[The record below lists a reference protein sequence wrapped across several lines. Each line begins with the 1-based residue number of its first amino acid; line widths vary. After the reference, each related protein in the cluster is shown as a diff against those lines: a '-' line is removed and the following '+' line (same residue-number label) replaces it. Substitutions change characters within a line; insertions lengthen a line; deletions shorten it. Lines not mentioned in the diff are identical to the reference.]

1 MRKELNKY
9 RHHNPRINYR
19 GTSASGIDNLTDAVF
34 GIAITL
40 LIFNLLNPNSF
51 DDLIT
56 FTKTLPAFL
65 ISISFL
71 MLFWSE
77 HLRFSEI
84 YTLNNTG
91 LTILNTLFIGLIIFY
106 VYPLR
111 FLTLLLTSVSFDT
124 DIGLSIQGR
133 QVPRLMIYYGFIA
146 FALYFVLFLFY
157 YKAYKIKEERNLSKF
172 EEFFTTSQKNK
183 LIIMFVVPFIS
194 ILVAALLY
202 QFSVNW
208 ASVIGGITYWIY
220 IPAIIIWRRNFKK
233 RSSEIRNNGTNGNIS
248 QTQKL

>member
-157 YKAYKIKEERNLSKF
+157 YKAYKIKEELNFSTF
-172 EEFFTTSQKNK
+172 EEFFTKSQKNK

-194 ILVAALLY
+194 ILVIALLY

-208 ASVIGGITYWIY
+208 ASAIGGITY
-220 IPAIIIWRRNFKK
+220 
-233 RSSEIRNNGTNGNIS
+233 
-248 QTQKL
+248 